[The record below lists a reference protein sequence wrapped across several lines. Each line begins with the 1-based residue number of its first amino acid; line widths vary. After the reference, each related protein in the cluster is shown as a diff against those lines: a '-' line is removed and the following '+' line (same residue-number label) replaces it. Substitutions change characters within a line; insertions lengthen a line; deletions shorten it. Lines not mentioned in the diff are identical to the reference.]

1 MAEDLTTEQIVQ
13 KLSKHIPENLIDEVL
28 SYYADLISYAA
39 SLNND
44 AWNISNRESGKR
56 FQLNCGHMYILR
68 TDEKNLLVMC
78 DRDEVLSLSKDF
90 ITQLLSECTLKAYED
105 RKEKDLQPKN
115 YDELKK
121 IPTTTLWNNTFQFYI
136 PYEVLNKYMP
146 KLVPSIKKFVEWSIN
161 NSTLM
166 QNSKD
171 AHQKEFITLIN
182 QNLGKKI
189 KEPDYAHT
197 SWVISANPEIYDSIN
212 AFRQYVVSPDFFAKT
227 WI

>member
-78 DRDEVLSLSKDF
+78 DRDEV
-90 ITQLLSECTLKAYED
+90 
-105 RKEKDLQPKN
+105 
-115 YDELKK
+115 
-121 IPTTTLWNNTFQFYI
+121 
-136 PYEVLNKYMP
+136 
-146 KLVPSIKKFVEWSIN
+146 
-161 NSTLM
+161 
-166 QNSKD
+166 
-171 AHQKEFITLIN
+171 
-182 QNLGKKI
+182 
-189 KEPDYAHT
+189 
-197 SWVISANPEIYDSIN
+197 
-212 AFRQYVVSPDFFAKT
+212 
-227 WI
+227 

>member
-136 PYEVLNKYMP
+136 PYEVLNKSGDLLNE
-146 KLVPSIKKFVEWSIN
+146 K
-161 NSTLM
+161 
-166 QNSKD
+166 
-171 AHQKEFITLIN
+171 
-182 QNLGKKI
+182 
-189 KEPDYAHT
+189 
-197 SWVISANPEIYDSIN
+197 
-212 AFRQYVVSPDFFAKT
+212 
-227 WI
+227 